1 MTSLSMWH
9 VKLCLLVALL
19 GYAASASAQS
29 PVLACGEQSKA
40 PWCNAVAGDRANG
53 WRYQHRSEVLAR
65 NGMVATSQPLAAQAG
80 LDVLKRGG
88 NAIDAAVATA
98 AALSVVEPMIT
109 EPGGD
114 LFAIIYVA
122 KERKAYALDASG
134 KAPSGATLARMN
146 SLGYSLD
153 PKNWAPGSGMPQ
165 GGILTVTV
173 PGAAWGWEEVLHRF
187 GTMSFKVGLQAAV
200 DYAENGFPVSEVN
213 AADWQ
218 VPKGLPL
225 LS

>member
-1 MTSLSMWH
+1 
-9 VKLCLLVALL
+9 
-19 GYAASASAQS
+19 
-29 PVLACGEQSKA
+29 
-40 PWCNAVAGDRANG
+40 
-53 WRYQHRSEVLAR
+53 
-65 NGMVATSQPLAAQAG
+65 
-80 LDVLKRGG
+80 
-88 NAIDAAVATA
+88 
-98 AALSVVEPMIT
+98 
-109 EPGGD
+109 
-114 LFAIIYVA
+114 
-122 KERKAYALDASG
+122 
-134 KAPSGATLARMN
+134 MN

-187 GTMSFKVGLQAAV
+187 GTMSFKDVLQAAV
-200 DYAENGFPVSEVN
+200 DYAENGFPVSEVI